1 MLKVLVV
8 DDSLI
13 MRRNLAKMVE
23 ALGHKVIGEAKD
35 GNEAIDL
42 YRKLKPDLVTMDIT
56 MPEMDGITAVQGIKK
71 IDKNLKI
78 IMVTSHGQEEMVI
91 NAIRSG
97 AGGYLLKPIN
107 LMKLRDAIRKV
118 FPNIVDETTL
128 TQKEALLLESDEILL
143 PEIEDISE

>member
-13 MRRNLAKMVE
+13 MRRNVTKMVE

-35 GNEAIDL
+35 GLEAIVL
-42 YRKLKPDLVTMDIT
+42 FERLKPDLVSMDIT
-56 MPEMDGITAVQGIKK
+56 MPEMDGIAAVKELKK
-71 IDKNLKI
+71 IDKNAKI

-97 AGGYLLKPIN
+97 AGGYLLKPVN
-107 LMKLRDAIRKV
+107 LMKLRDSIRKV
-118 FPNIVDETTL
+118 FPDIVDENTVEE
-128 TQKEALLLESDEILL
+128 KEAAILETEEISL
-143 PEIEDISE
+143 PEIEEIS

>member
-56 MPEMDGITAVQGIKK
+56 MPEMDGITAVQEIKK
-71 IDKNLKI
+71 IDKHPKI

-97 AGGYLLKPIN
+97 ASGYLLKPIHV
-107 LMKLRDAIRKV
+107 MKLRDSIRKV
-118 FPNIVDETTL
+118 FPNNVDETTL
-128 TQKEALLLESDEILL
+128 SQKEVELLENEAIDL
-143 PEIEDISE
+143 PEIEEIS

>member
-13 MRRNLAKMVE
+13 MRRNVTKMVE

-35 GNEAIDL
+35 GHESITL
-42 YRKLKPDLVTMDIT
+42 YMRLKPDLVTMDIT
-56 MPEMDGITAVQGIKK
+56 MPEMDGITAVQELKK
-71 IDKNLKI
+71 IDKHVKI

-107 LMKLRDAIRKV
+107 LMKLRETIRKI

-128 TQKEALLLESDEILL
+128 TQKEAALLENEDICL
-143 PEIEDISE
+143 PEIENIS

>member
-13 MRRNLAKMVE
+13 MRRNVTKMVE

-35 GNEAIDL
+35 GLEATVLFD
-42 YRKLKPDLVTMDIT
+42 RLKPDLVTMDIT
-56 MPEMDGITAVQGIKK
+56 MPEMDGITAVKELKK
-71 IDKNLKI
+71 IDKNAKI

-97 AGGYLLKPIN
+97 AGGYLLKPVN
-107 LMKLRDAIRKV
+107 LMKLRDSIRKV
-118 FPNIVDETTL
+118 FPDIVDENTIE
-128 TQKEALLLESDEILL
+128 QKESAILETEEISL
-143 PEIEDISE
+143 PEIEDIS

>member
-13 MRRNLAKMVE
+13 MRRNVTKMVE

-35 GNEAIDL
+35 GLEATVLFD
-42 YRKLKPDLVTMDIT
+42 RLKPDLVTMDIT
-56 MPEMDGITAVQGIKK
+56 MPEMDGITAVKELKK
-71 IDKNLKI
+71 IDKNAKI

-97 AGGYLLKPIN
+97 AGGYLLKPVN
-107 LMKLRDAIRKV
+107 LMKLRDSIRKV
-118 FPNIVDETTL
+118 FPDIVDENTIE
-128 TQKEALLLESDEILL
+128 QKESAILETEEISL
-143 PEIEDISE
+143 PDIEDIS

>member
-13 MRRNLAKMVE
+13 MRRNVTKMVE

-35 GNEAIDL
+35 GHEAITL
-42 YRKLKPDLVTMDIT
+42 YMRLKPDLVTMDIT
-56 MPEMDGITAVQGIKK
+56 MPEMDGITAVQELKK
-71 IDKNLKI
+71 IDKHVKI

-107 LMKLRDAIRKV
+107 LVKLRETIRKV
-118 FPNIVDETTL
+118 FPNIVDETIL
-128 TQKEALLLESDEILL
+128 TQKEAALLENEDICL
-143 PEIEDISE
+143 PEIEEIS

>member
-13 MRRNLAKMVE
+13 MRRNVTKMVE

-35 GNEAIDL
+35 GVEAIVL
-42 YRKLKPDLVTMDIT
+42 FERLKPDLVTMDIT
-56 MPEMDGITAVQGIKK
+56 MPEMDGITAVKELKRIE
-71 IDKNLKI
+71 KNVKI

-97 AGGYLLKPIN
+97 AGGYLLKPVN
-107 LMKLRDAIRKV
+107 LIKLRDSIRKI
-118 FPNIVDETTL
+118 FPDIVDEVVVV
-128 TQKEALLLESDEILL
+128 QKENALVETEEITL
-143 PEIEDISE
+143 PEIEEIS

>member
-13 MRRNLAKMVE
+13 MRRNITKMLE
-23 ALGHKVIGEAKD
+23 SLGHKVIGEAKD
-35 GNEAIDL
+35 GHESITL
-42 YRKLKPDLVTMDIT
+42 YTRLKPDLVTMDIT
-56 MPEMDGITAVQGIKK
+56 MPEMDGITAVQELKK
-71 IDKNLKI
+71 IDKHVKI

-107 LMKLRDAIRKV
+107 LMKLRETIRKI

-128 TQKEALLLESDEILL
+128 TQKEAALLENEDICL
-143 PEIEDISE
+143 PEIEEIP